1 MDSGVTLP
9 NERDLLRRYGLPL
22 DKYVQLLNA
31 QGGVCPICG
40 KPPTERTGPL
50 VVDHNHDTLE
60 IDGLVHSS
68 PCNRRL
74 LQTVRRYLANPPGRR
89 FGWTVPPELE
99 QKTIARREAGKTA
112 ARERRAAAKRPA
124 AAAATPAPVS
134 HLERLHEL
142 TRQTDEYAAKV
153 DAALAATE
161 PAPTYGWTAP
171 PPVVHVD
178 MPHPEPERRPRRL
191 RFNFRSGGSIR
202 SGG

>member
-1 MDSGVTLP
+1 MSAAPLP
-9 NERDLLRRYGLPL
+9 NEKDLKRRYGLTL
-22 DKYVQLLNA
+22 DQYVELLDA
-31 QGGVCPICG
+31 QGGVCAVCH

-74 LQTVRRYLANPPGRR
+74 LQQVRRYLANPPGRR
-89 FGWTVPPELE
+89 FGFKVPPELE

-112 ARERRAAAKRPA
+112 ARERRAAARRPGA
-124 AAAATPAPVS
+124 APGSAPS
-134 HLERLHEL
+134 YLPRLQEL

-153 DAALAATE
+153 DAALAATVE
-161 PAPTYGWTAP
+161 PAPTYGWTEP
-171 PPVVHVD
+171 PPPTGPVD
-178 MPHPEPERRPRRL
+178 QLPPRRPRRL
-191 RFNFRSGGSIR
+191 RFNFRSGGSVR